1 MYAQEDKK
9 YLKCLAVSRKIRTF
23 VHNKNL
29 LHVRSVRRVC
39 QTGNGGI
46 PEGERR
52 LMWGQ
57 MPCFSHSVI
66 WK

>member
-1 MYAQEDKK
+1 MYRQEDKK
-9 YLKCLAVSRKIRTF
+9 NLKCLAVSRKFRTF
-23 VHNKNL
+23 GYDKKL
-29 LHVRSVRRVC
+29 LHVQSARRVC

-57 MPCFSHSVI
+57 MPCFSQSVI